1 MSISNVIYSGMNVDQ
16 RFAASFEPNLY
27 AEAWM
32 IPEVT
37 YSSKY
42 QRGPGGGYL
51 VHKFDKIASQFTKP
65 GAPGRDFNHQN
76 ATDTLIPIGL
86 TNNFMMSRKLYGVA
100 INSIEANAAE
110 ELLADTTKQAK
121 EAINGSGLAAL
132 VNGATALTAKGAVD
146 KDTVKDAILEAR
158 ATLSTKGASSAKVI
172 LASPETYSAFLAAAG
187 KDFVTARNDIIQGT
201 GVIRD
206 WYGFTIIEAPQLG
219 TSVDYTYFDHAGTE
233 NTVAAADLNKVNFLM
248 YDYRAFSALT
258 NLEVFRLIDG
268 GKDFN
273 GVLAQVEVNMGYRV
287 TNPELVYKHLKA

>member
-1 MSISNVIYSGMNVDQ
+1 MNDIIYGGMNVDQ

-27 AEAWM
+27 TEAWM
-32 IPEVT
+32 IPGVT
-37 YSSKY
+37 YSNHY
-42 QRGPGGGYL
+42 QVGAAGGYQ
-51 VHKFDKIASQFTKP
+51 VHKFKKADTIVP
-65 GAPGRDFNHQN
+65 GTPGRNFSHEAAQD
-76 ATDTLIPIGL
+76 DLIAIAL
-86 TNNFMMSRKLYGVA
+86 NNNFQKSRQLYGVA

-110 ELLADTTKQAK
+110 ELLADTTKLAK

-132 VNGATALTAKGAVD
+132 VNGATALTAKGSVD

-158 ATLSTKGASSAKVI
+158 ATLATKGASSAKVI

-219 TSVDYTYFDHAGTE
+219 AAGAYSYFDHGGDLQ
-233 NTVAAADLNKVNFLM
+233 TVSASDLNKVNFLM